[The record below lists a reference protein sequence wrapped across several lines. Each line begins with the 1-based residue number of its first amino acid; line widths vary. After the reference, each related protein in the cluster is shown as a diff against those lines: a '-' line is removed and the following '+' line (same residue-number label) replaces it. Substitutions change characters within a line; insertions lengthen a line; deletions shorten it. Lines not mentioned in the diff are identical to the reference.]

1 MSRGGPRKVVVLGS
15 TGSVGTS
22 TLDVVRSMPERLKVV
37 GLSAGRQWRKLARQI
52 QEFAPR
58 AAALAVAEERAQF
71 EQAVCGLDVELLFG
85 LEGVCDLAALDG
97 ADVVMSAIMGWAG
110 FAPAVRAL
118 ERGRVLALANKEAL
132 VVGGE
137 ILREVAQR
145 SGGAILPVDSEQ
157 SAVLQ
162 AMRSGRREEVARVVI
177 TASGGPFRGMPRDK
191 LQAVTPEQ
199 ALQHPTWQMGKKITI
214 DSATMMN
221 KALEIVET
229 RWLFDVDPDRIQ
241 TVIHPQSIVHSLVEF
256 VDGSVVAQLGV
267 PDMKLPIQF
276 ALTYPDRVPGPVERL
291 DLARIG
297 RLELMEADPEE
308 FPALALGYEVAR
320 KGGTSGAVLNA
331 ANEVAVESFLQGRIK
346 FTDVVPLV
354 AAVLRRHQVRE
365 HPDTAD
371 LERADRWARQ
381 EALRCSAQL

>member
-1 MSRGGPRKVVVLGS
+1 MVLGS

-22 TLDVVRSMPERLKVV
+22 TLEVVQSMPERLRVI
-37 GLSAGRQWRKLARQI
+37 GLSAGRQWRKLARQVR
-52 QEFAPR
+52 QFRPR
-58 AAALAVAEERAQF
+58 AAALAAVEDRAQL
-71 EQAVCGLDVELLFG
+71 EQALSDLDVELAFG
-85 LEGVCDLAALDG
+85 PEGVCELAALED
-97 ADVVMSAIMGWAG
+97 ADVVVGAIMGWAG

-137 ILREVAQR
+137 ILRGVAQR
-145 SGGAILPVDSEQ
+145 SGGIILPVDSEQ

-177 TASGGPFRGMPRDK
+177 TASGGPFRGMSKDR
-191 LQAVTPEQ
+191 LERVTPEQ
-199 ALQHPTWQMGKKITI
+199 ALQHPTWRMGRKITI

-291 DLARIG
+291 DIARIG
-297 RLELMEADPEE
+297 SLELMEADPEE

-331 ANEVAVESFLQGRIK
+331 ANEVAVESFLQGKIK
-346 FTDVVPLV
+346 FTDIVPLV
-354 AAVLRRHQVRE
+354 ATVLRRHTVQE

-371 LERADRWARQ
+371 LERADHWARQ
-381 EALRCSAQL
+381 EALQCSTQL

>member
-1 MSRGGPRKVVVLGS
+1 
-15 TGSVGTS
+15 
-22 TLDVVRSMPERLKVV
+22 
-37 GLSAGRQWRKLARQI
+37 
-52 QEFAPR
+52 
-58 AAALAVAEERAQF
+58 
-71 EQAVCGLDVELLFG
+71 VELAFG
-85 LEGVCDLAALDG
+85 PEGVCELAALED
-97 ADVVMSAIMGWAG
+97 ADVVVGAIMGWAG

-137 ILREVAQR
+137 ILRGVAQR
-145 SGGAILPVDSEQ
+145 SGGIILPVDSEQ

-177 TASGGPFRGMPRDK
+177 TASGGPFRGMSKDR
-191 LQAVTPEQ
+191 LERVTPEQ
-199 ALQHPTWQMGKKITI
+199 ALQHPTWRMGRKITI

-297 RLELMEADPEE
+297 SLELMEADPEE
-308 FPALALGYEVAR
+308 FPALTLGYEVAR

-331 ANEVAVESFLQGRIK
+331 ANEVAVESFLQGKIK
-346 FTDVVPLV
+346 FTDIVPLV
-354 AAVLRRHQVRE
+354 ATVLRRHTVRE
-365 HPDTAD
+365 HPDAAD

-381 EALRCSAQL
+381 EALQCSTQL